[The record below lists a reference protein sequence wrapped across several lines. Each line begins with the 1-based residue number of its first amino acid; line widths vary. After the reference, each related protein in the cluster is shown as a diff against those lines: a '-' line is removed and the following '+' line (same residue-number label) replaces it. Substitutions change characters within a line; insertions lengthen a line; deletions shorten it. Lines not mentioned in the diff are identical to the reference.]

1 MRTPRDAPPRDDL
14 TWLRRRTLRTEEP
27 PAPALATV
35 PEPVR
40 SVPSVPSAPVVPPPP
55 APGHASTSLDLSSPS
70 VPQSPVEPVSGGSP
84 EQPQTSLDLSS
95 PVQTPRPG
103 PVAPRPTPGPA
114 PAQSAHEASGHGE
127 GPRTTVSPALQPRRT
142 TRSAPT
148 LLTPQ
153 QPTVTL
159 TRVQSGVGGLQI
171 TAATSVGDGDLRLG
185 CAYRLTS
192 GASSLVQTV
201 SGVTVAPP
209 RSRRPVIRATRD
221 RFERLDVDLRQV
233 DALDRMIVYLF
244 SHYDAVRTDPP
255 GTKAMVPWSGV
266 LSTETLAGTRID
278 VPLRRDPA
286 PGVLVALSLYNVGG
300 ELVLRA
306 ENALLSGSV
315 RDAVQAFGFDAITWI
330 GPTTPLV

>member
-1 MRTPRDAPPRDDL
+1 MRTPRTAPPRDDL
-14 TWLRRRTLRTEEP
+14 TWLRRRTLRTDP
-27 PAPALATV
+27 PPPPVVASPA
-35 PEPVR
+35 EPVPVP
-40 SVPSVPSAPVVPPPP
+40 SVPSVPSTPAAP
-55 APGHASTSLDLSSPS
+55 APGSASTSLDLSSPS
-70 VPQSPVEPVSGGSP
+70 AGPSRAEPASGEGLQ
-84 EQPQTSLDLSS
+84 QPQTSLDLSS
-95 PVQTPRPG
+95 PGQ
-103 PVAPRPTPGPA
+103 APRHAPAAEPVPQPA
-114 PAQSAHEASGHGE
+114 PHEPAVPRHGSG
-127 GPRTTVSPALQPRRT
+127 TSVSQGLQPRRT
-142 TRSAPT
+142 ARGAPT

-159 TRVQSGVGGLQI
+159 TRVQSGVGGLEI

-185 CAYRLTS
+185 CAYRLSS
-192 GASSLVQTV
+192 GASSLVQAV

-209 RSRRPVIRATRD
+209 KSRRPVIRATRD

-255 GTKAMVPWSGV
+255 GTAATVPWSGV
-266 LSTETLAGTRID
+266 LSAQTLAGTRID

-286 PGVLVALSLYNVGG
+286 PGVLVALSVYNVGG

-306 ENALLSGSV
+306 ENELRPGSV
-315 RDAVQAFGFDAITWI
+315 RDAVQAFGFETITWI